1 MIFKLVTLIYV
12 ISSSSKVDTSSMLH
26 FSQRNGSL
34 TKYYFIIVGF
44 IMLDVYHIVMSF
56 TVSLSTLVRLK
67 TIDERVENYMRV
79 TTRTALSIVKD
90 N

>member
-1 MIFKLVTLIYV
+1 MLLNSGSV
-12 ISSSSKVDTSSMLH
+12 ISASSKVDTSSMTH
-26 FSQRNGSL
+26 YSQRNGSL

-44 IMLDVYHIVMSF
+44 ILLDVYHIVMSF

-79 TTRTALSIVKD
+79 TTKTVLSIVKD
-90 N
+90 T